1 MAVAQGIN
9 RTFAYKKQSGL
20 GSSASGAGGTLMRRV
35 TANLNV
41 TKDSYENNEIVS
53 HQQGTGFTFGIAKTG
68 GTLNGLLSG
77 TTWMPFIGS
86 LLRKDP
92 AATSAI
98 SSLSLTIAASGSNY
112 TITRSAGSWLT
123 DGVKIGDVA
132 QLSGGSLNSNN
143 VAKNVVVVAIASAT
157 QLTVNVLKSGGTL
170 TAEGPIASCTF
181 TVQGKKSW
189 VPTSG
194 FTNDY
199 YTLEDFDSDL
209 TLSRVYPDLQIG
221 QAEIA
226 IPATGNVTIN
236 HTLVGLGACSKSGA
250 QVLTSPSAAPS
261 TEVFGAVAGAVY
273 VAGVRYGTITGMNI
287 TINGNVTQGEAVVGS
302 AVIADV
308 QRGRIVV
315 TGSFTAVFDAETLS
329 TPFDN
334 ETATSLILVLADSRT
349 DAANTMAFVMSN
361 VKLSS
366 AERDDGEKQLVS
378 TFNFTAAYNGSGGA
392 SLANH
397 ATIISIQDSQAA

>member
-1 MAVAQGIN
+1 MTVAQGIN

-20 GSSASGAGGTLMRRV
+20 GSSASGSGGTLMRRV

-53 HQQGTGFTFGIAKTG
+53 HQQGTGFTYGIAKTG

-77 TTWMPFIGS
+77 TTWMPFLGS

-112 TITRSAGSWLT
+112 TITRGSGDFLT
-123 DGVKIGDVA
+123 GGIKIGDVI

-143 VAKNVVVVAIASAT
+143 VAKNIVVVGVTS
-157 QLTVNVLKSGGTL
+157 TVITGNVLKSGGTL
-170 TAEGPIASCTF
+170 TAEGPIASCTV
-181 TVQGKKSW
+181 TVMGKKSW
-189 VPTSG
+189 VPTTG

-199 YTLEDFDSDL
+199 YTFEDFDSDL
-209 TLSRVYPDLQIG
+209 TLSRIYPDLQIG
-221 QAEIA
+221 QADIQV
-226 IPATGNVTIN
+226 PATGNVTSN
-236 HTLVGLGACSKSGA
+236 FNLVGLGACSKSGA

-261 TEVFGAVAGAVY
+261 TAVFGAVAGAVY
-273 VAGVRYGTITGMNI
+273 VAGVRYGTITSMNL
-287 TINGNVTQGEAVVGS
+287 TINGNVTQGEAVIGS

-315 TGSFTAVFDAETLS
+315 TGSFSAVFDAETLS

-334 ETATSLILVLADSRT
+334 ETATSLILVLADDRT
-349 DAANTMAFVMSN
+349 DAANTMAFVMSS

-378 TFNFTAAYNGSGGA
+378 TFNFTAAYNGNGGA